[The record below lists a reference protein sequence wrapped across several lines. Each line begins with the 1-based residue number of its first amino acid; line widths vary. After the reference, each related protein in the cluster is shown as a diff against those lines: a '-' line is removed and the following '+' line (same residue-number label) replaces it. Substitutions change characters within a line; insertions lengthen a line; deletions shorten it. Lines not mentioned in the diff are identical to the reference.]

1 MAGLRIYEWNRFQAI
16 VLGNPLPAGFGIFV
30 TGLGPPTTNDSWL
43 ARVILH
49 TNLSADA
56 IMGGTPAINEAAFD
70 ALSVVYTICWN
81 DENVVPQALAD
92 PSLGGSEL
100 LGATTH
106 RPTIVKHWTNA
117 NELLVNYEQE
127 FECDVSGLNRHFDPA
142 TGAVPSVN
150 VGLWFVD
157 PLGITRHSVPFPIT
171 WRGNA
176 WLETLWWHRP

>member
-1 MAGLRIYEWNRFQAI
+1 
-16 VLGNPLPAGFGIFV
+16 
-30 TGLGPPTTNDSWL
+30 
-43 ARVILH
+43 
-49 TNLSADA
+49 
-56 IMGGTPAINEAAFD
+56 
-70 ALSVVYTICWN
+70 
-81 DENVVPQALAD
+81 
-92 PSLGGSEL
+92 
-100 LGATTH
+100 
-106 RPTIVKHWTNA
+106 VKHWTNA